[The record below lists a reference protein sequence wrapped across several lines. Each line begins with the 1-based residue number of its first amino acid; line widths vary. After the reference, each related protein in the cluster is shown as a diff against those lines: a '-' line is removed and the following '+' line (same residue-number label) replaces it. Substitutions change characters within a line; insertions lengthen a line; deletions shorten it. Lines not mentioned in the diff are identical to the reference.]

1 MDHLIEKFR
10 KKLMPISLR
19 FQRSLMDEIAWK
31 ERLIGIKGA
40 RGAGKTTMLLQ
51 RIKAHHLHE
60 LDQVLYVSLDD
71 IWFAEHRLVDL
82 VDEFVKTGGRYL
94 FLDEV
99 HKYPDWSREVKNI
112 YDDYPELQIVF
123 TGSSLLEILNARAD
137 LSRRSIH
144 YELQG
149 LSFREYL
156 HFAHGKKFEAVS
168 LTNLLAHSYSIS
180 VEVTQS
186 IRPLAFFKD
195 YLKSAYYPYAQE
207 SRDSYHERLAS
218 VVNLILELEL
228 PQLRQVDIAYVP
240 KLKKLLLVI
249 AESAPFTPNVS
260 ALSRKIGVNR
270 ETIMTYLYHLAS
282 AGLTRH
288 LFKTGKGITRLQKPD
303 KIFLDNT
310 NLAYAI
316 RPHGPDMGMLRET
329 FFASQVG
336 YQHQLSYPEK
346 GDFMV
351 DDQWTFEI
359 GGKNKNRSQI
369 KNVPH
374 SFAALDGIE
383 IGHSQKIPLWLFGF
397 LY

>member
-1 MDHLIEKFR
+1 MY
-10 KKLMPISLR
+10 
-19 FQRSLMDEIAWK
+19 EIAWE

-168 LTNLLAHSYSIS
+168 LTNLLAHSYNIS
-180 VEVTQS
+180 AEVTQS

-195 YLKSAYYPYAQE
+195 YLKSGYYPYAQE

-346 GDFMV
+346 GDVKV

-374 SFAALDGIE
+374 SFVALDGIE
-383 IGHSQKIPLWLFGF
+383 MGHSQKIPLWLFGF

>member
-1 MDHLIEKFR
+1 V
-10 KKLMPISLR
+10 
-19 FQRSLMDEIAWK
+19 
-31 ERLIGIKGA
+31 
-40 RGAGKTTMLLQ
+40 
-51 RIKAHHLHE
+51 KA
-60 LDQVLYVSLDD
+60 
-71 IWFAEHRLVDL
+71 
-82 VDEFVKTGGRYL
+82 GGRYL

-123 TGSSLLEILNARAD
+123 TGSSLLQILNARAD

-168 LTNLLAHSYSIS
+168 LTNLLAHSDTIS
-180 VEVTQS
+180 AEVIQS

-195 YLKSAYYPYAQE
+195 YLKSGYYPYAQE

-240 KLKKLLLVI
+240 KLKKLLLAI

-282 AGLTRH
+282 AGLTRQ

-346 GDFMV
+346 GDVKV

-374 SFAALDGIE
+374 SFVALDGIE
-383 IGHSQKIPLWLFGF
+383 MGHSHRIPLWLFGF